1 MSRLKHAML
10 VAPLL
15 LLVFGVLLFI
25 VIFNGVASAS
35 YADLKALIET
45 TTATFGTLL
54 GIITAGLMFTQGKY
68 GELTAELGQK
78 SPHYLRNVLSLQELR
93 SIGDS
98 LLALKK
104 VSGKLA
110 DATDVSEEKRLY
122 ERIVHKSSSMF
133 VNIAVLLNLKLRQEG
148 MTGTGLLISDMSP
161 KEHEEYKEKC
171 RALKKDWHLFEV
183 VRQVVDTWAVAAVL
197 PMRTDSA
204 SSLQSEVSG
213 SIPVLRLKEEV
224 EKGSEKIHVD
234 VEKIL
239 HGLAAKIDK
248 IVARFHENRI
258 PQLLTQMEQSSIVRG
273 RYFYLS
279 LVFIAAPL
287 LVNLLV
293 LPQFS
298 EGAILLLREIVALTS
313 VLAVLGVIIL
323 LFYVHKMLNV

>member
-1 MSRLKHAML
+1 ML

-15 LLVFGVLLFI
+15 LLLSGVFLFVI
-25 VIFNGVASAS
+25 IFNGVASAS
-35 YADLKALIET
+35 YADLRTLIET

-68 GELTAELGQK
+68 GELTAELSEK

-93 SIGDS
+93 SIGEG

-104 VSGKLA
+104 VFGKLA
-110 DATDVSEEKRLY
+110 DATEVSEEKHLY
-122 ERIVHKSSSMF
+122 ERIVCKSSSMF
-133 VNIAVLLNLKLRQEG
+133 VNVAVLLNLKLRHEG
-148 MTGTGLLISDMSP
+148 LAGSGLLISDMSP
-161 KEHEEYKEKC
+161 KEHEDYQEKC
-171 RALKKDWHLFEV
+171 RALKKDWHLFGV
-183 VRQVVDTWAVAAVL
+183 IKQIVDTWVTAVL
-197 PMRTDSA
+197 IPARTDSA
-204 SSLQSEVSG
+204 SSLHSEVSG
-213 SIPVLRLKEEV
+213 SIPVLKLKEEV
-224 EKGSEKIHVD
+224 EKGSEKVHLD
-234 VEKIL
+234 VERIL
-239 HGLAAKIDK
+239 HGLDSKIEK
-248 IVARFHENRI
+248 VVVRFHEDRI

-313 VLAVLGVIIL
+313 VLAVLGVVIL

>member
-1 MSRLKHAML
+1 ML
-10 VAPLL
+10 IAPLL
-15 LLVFGVLLFI
+15 LLVCGVFLFLL
-25 VIFNGVASAS
+25 IFNGVASAS
-35 YADLKALIET
+35 YADLKTLIET

-68 GELTAELGQK
+68 GELTAELSEK
-78 SPHYLRNVLSLQELR
+78 SPHYLRNVLSLEELR
-93 SIGDS
+93 SIGES

-104 VSGKLA
+104 VFGKL
-110 DATDVSEEKRLY
+110 TDTTEIPEEKQLY
-122 ERIVHKSSSMF
+122 KRIIGKSSSMF
-133 VNIAVLLNLKLRQEG
+133 VNVAVLLNLKLKQEG
-148 MTGTGLLISDMSP
+148 LAGSGLLISDMNP
-161 KEHEEYKEKC
+161 KEHDDYQEKC
-171 RALKKDWHLFEV
+171 RALKKDWHLFGLV
-183 VRQVVDTWAVAAVL
+183 KQIVDTWATVAVIPAKTEL
-197 PMRTDSA
+197 E
-204 SSLQSEVSG
+204 SSLHSEVSG

-224 EKGSEKIHVD
+224 SKGSERIHVD

-239 HGLAAKIDK
+239 HGLAAKVDK
-248 IVARFHENRI
+248 IVVRFHEDRV

-298 EGAILLLREIVALTS
+298 EGALLLLREVVALTS
-313 VLAVLGVIIL
+313 VLAVLGVVIL